1 MLTAFYGS
9 PEGRTLT
16 KLKVPGTRKDV
27 PAREQIP
34 MSALTVELLWSDY
47 EKRFDMDT
55 DMPSLS
61 QYIQPAKVLLQN
73 TQFLER
79 FIEHLNQSHNPD
91 ADVGDESGPASP
103 DNYPEMGTKRDR
115 GK

>member
-9 PEGRTLT
+9 PEGRKLAR
-16 KLKVPGTRKDV
+16 LKVPGTRKDV
-27 PAREQIP
+27 AAIEQIP

-55 DMPSLS
+55 DRPSLS
-61 QYIQPAKVLLQN
+61 QYIQPAKLLLQN

-79 FIEHLNQSHNPD
+79 FIEHLNQSHNPN
-91 ADVGDESGPASP
+91 ADVVNESELASP
-103 DNYPEMGTKRDR
+103 DEYSETGTRRDR